1 MGIPSRTQR
10 VPRRPQVDP
19 VKVLVVSAHFPPNF
33 VSGGTLVPLR
43 SALELTR
50 RGHDVRVFAGWIGP
64 GHRRGDAF
72 DDAAAGQLG
81 GDADRAV
88 PVRWFSTDDAIDWT
102 SRLNF
107 DNPAAR
113 ENFADELRAFEPD
126 IVHFHSMQGLGA
138 GLLFEAEHSGIPFV
152 VTAHDFWWWCGR
164 QFLCDRDYHPC
175 CPVVA
180 AGVCACAVDRSWL
193 DERTQWTTS
202 ALSLAA
208 RVLAVSESSAAVL
221 RANGVPPDQ
230 LVVVENPVRA
240 IGDGRVGEDA
250 PADRRGEVPNLLPP
264 ADGCQEVRFLFA
276 GGADPMKGL
285 QVLREALRSLRSS
298 PGWSADL
305 YGVDRSDVTVGDGA
319 MPPVV
324 RTHPSFAPDK
334 LNAVLSNADVLLVP
348 SVMQETYSILTREAL
363 AMGVAVLTTTCL
375 GPEEVVTD
383 RVNGLIVPQDD
394 PGALAAAMRELVE
407 DRALLARL
415 RDGARDVALTSVEA
429 HCDRLET
436 VYAAALASRHA
447 TREVSTG
454 LTTGQ
459 VSSRAEHSEPQ
470 APPASASDGKGRAV
484 ERVLFV
490 VGIDGAPLRYRAH
503 LPAEALG
510 LLGVHADV
518 RHYRHP
524 DVVEL
529 ARSADV
535 VVVYRVPATFQVQR
549 FIAEVRGRGT
559 PVLFDVDDL
568 IFDPDLEPEI
578 PALKILSG
586 AEREL
591 WMQGVRRYRTTM
603 ELCDGFIGSTQPLC
617 EHASAVTGLP
627 SFRFSNGV
635 GLVTSRL
642 ADTALRQGPTPG
654 PLRVGYLS
662 GTDTHDRDWAM
673 VEEAVVRALEPVA
686 GAELWLVGKLTP
698 GPTSRRLGDRLVHV
712 PFQPW
717 TALPKL
723 LRTLDVNLAPL
734 ELPSR
739 FNEAKSAIK
748 WLEAGLS
755 ATPTIASPTRP
766 FQEVVEHGVNG
777 VLARDPDDW
786 ARELTRLLADD
797 VLRRRLGQR
806 ARRDALLG
814 FGPWTQGRR
823 YLEILRSAELRD
835 AGAGTWRPE
844 LADEPFE
851 PIALEPY
858 GDPEP
863 VGTPVGAPGARM
875 RLGTLARRGVGAVR
889 RHGLVKTSAL
899 VLDRVRQRARQ
910 T

>member
-1 MGIPSRTQR
+1 MGIAVRPLR
-10 VPRRPQVDP
+10 VPRRPQAGH

-33 VSGGTLVPLR
+33 VSGGTLVPMR
-43 SALELTR
+43 SALELAR
-50 RGHDVRVFAGWIGP
+50 RGHDVRAFAGWIGP
-64 GHRRGDAF
+64 ARRSGDAF
-72 DDAAAGQLG
+72 DDVAVGQGDGKDG
-81 GDADRAV
+81 GAV
-88 PVRWFSTDDAIDWT
+88 PVRWFTTNDAIDWG

-113 ENFADELRAFEPD
+113 AEFANVLRAFEPD

-138 GLLFEAEHSGIPFV
+138 GLLVEAARSGIPFV

-175 CPVVA
+175 CPVVV
-180 AGVCACAVDRSWL
+180 AGVCSCAVDRAWL
-193 DERTQWTTS
+193 DERTRWTTS
-202 ALSLAA
+202 ALALAA

-221 RANGVPPDQ
+221 RANGVPPGQ
-230 LVVVENPVRA
+230 LVVVDNPVE
-240 IGDGRVGEDA
+240 GVGEDA
-250 PADRRGEVPNLLPP
+250 AANLRGEVPARRPL
-264 ADGCQEVRFLFA
+264 AARHRDVRFLFA

-285 QVLREALRSLRSS
+285 RVLCEALRSLGSR
-298 PGWSADL
+298 PGWTADL
-305 YGVDRSDVTVGDGA
+305 YGVDQPVAAAGEEPL
-319 MPPVV
+319 PPFV
-324 RTHPSFAPDK
+324 RTHPPFAPDE
-334 LNAVLSNADVLLVP
+334 LTAVLSDADVLLIP

-383 RVNGLIVPQDD
+383 RVNGLVVPQDD
-394 PGALAAAMRELVE
+394 PGALAAAMTELIE
-407 DRALLARL
+407 DRTLLARL
-415 RDGARDVALTSVEA
+415 QGGAHGGQLTSVEA

-436 VYAAALASRHA
+436 VYAATLA
-447 TREVSTG
+447 TREATREATLATREATRERRGESGGPT
-454 LTTGQ
+454 
-459 VSSRAEHSEPQ
+459 A
-470 APPASASDGKGRAV
+470 PASQEHGRVV

-503 LPAEALG
+503 LPAEALS

-535 VVVYRVPATFQVQR
+535 VVVYRVPATSQVQG
-549 FIAEVRGRGT
+549 FVADVRRRGT

-578 PALKILSG
+578 PALQILSG

-617 EHASAVTGLP
+617 EHAATVTGLP

-635 GLVTSRL
+635 GLVMSRL
-642 ADTALRQGPTPG
+642 ADAALGQEPVPG
-654 PLRVGYLS
+654 PVRVGYLS

-673 VEEAVVRALEPVA
+673 VEEAVVRALEPVDD
-686 GAELWLVGKLTP
+686 AELWLVGKLTP
-698 GPTSRRLGDRLVHV
+698 GAASRRLGDRLVRV

-734 ELPSR
+734 ELASR
-739 FNEAKSAIK
+739 FNEAKSAVK

-766 FQEVVEHGVNG
+766 FREVVEHGVNG
-777 VLARDPDDW
+777 MLAGDPDEW
-786 ARELTRLLADD
+786 ARALATLLADD

-835 AGAGTWRPE
+835 THAGTWQPV

-851 PIALEPY
+851 PIELEPY
-858 GDPEP
+858 CEPEP
-863 VGTPVGAPGARM
+863 VRPPVPAAPSRM

>member
-1 MGIPSRTQR
+1 
-10 VPRRPQVDP
+10 VDH
-19 VKVLVVSAHFPPNF
+19 VKLLVVSAHFPPNF

-43 SALELTR
+43 SALELAR

-64 GHRRGDAF
+64 ARRGGDAF
-72 DDAAAGQLG
+72 DDVAVGRDD
-81 GDADRAV
+81 GDVEAV
-88 PVRWFSTDDAIDWT
+88 PVHWFTTNDAIDWG

-107 DNPAAR
+107 DNPAAQA
-113 ENFADELRAFEPD
+113 EFAEVVRAFEPD

-138 GLLFEAEHSGIPFV
+138 GLLVEAARCRIPFV

-175 CPVVA
+175 CPVVV
-180 AGVCACAVDRSWL
+180 AGVCSCALDRTWL
-193 DERTQWTTS
+193 DERTRWTTS
-202 ALSLAA
+202 ALGLAA
-208 RVLAVSESSAAVL
+208 RVIAVSESSAAVL

-230 LVVVENPVRA
+230 LVVIDNPVEGVSKGAAANRSA
-240 IGDGRVGEDA
+240 EA
-250 PADRRGEVPNLLPP
+250 PDHRPTAEHHRD
-264 ADGCQEVRFLFA
+264 VRFVFA

-285 QVLREALRSLRSS
+285 RVLLKALRSLGSK
-298 PGWSADL
+298 PGWTVDL
-305 YGVDRSDVTVGDGA
+305 YGVDQ
-319 MPPVV
+319 PVDPDEEPLPACV
-324 RTHPSFAPDK
+324 RTHAPFAPDM
-334 LNAVLSNADVLLVP
+334 LAAVLSDADVLLIP

-383 RVNGLIVPQDD
+383 RVNGLVVPQDD
-394 PGALAAAMRELVE
+394 PGALAAAMTELIE

-415 RDGARDVALTSVEA
+415 RAGAHGVRITSVEA

-436 VYAAALASRHA
+436 LYAATLETRQTTEGATQEAAGGTTRKRDDEAQDLSALASH
-447 TREVSTG
+447 
-454 LTTGQ
+454 GQ
-459 VSSRAEHSEPQ
+459 RRVV
-470 APPASASDGKGRAV
+470 G
-484 ERVLFV
+484 RVLFV

-529 ARSADV
+529 ARSADA
-535 VVVYRVPATFQVQR
+535 VVVYRVPATSQVQR
-549 FIAEVRGRGT
+549 FIADVRGRGT

-578 PALKILSG
+578 PALQILSG
-586 AEREL
+586 AARDL

-603 ELCDGFIGSTQPLC
+603 EMCDGFIGSTEPLC
-617 EHASAVTGLP
+617 EHATAVTGLP

-635 GLVTSRL
+635 GLVMSRL
-642 ADTALRQGPTPG
+642 ADDALRQAPVPR

-662 GTDTHDRDWAM
+662 GTDTHDRDWAT
-673 VEEAVVRALEPVA
+673 VEEAVVTTLAQFDE
-686 GAELWLVGKLTP
+686 AELWLVGTLSP
-698 GPTSRRLGDRLVHV
+698 GAASRRLGNRLVQV

-717 TALPKL
+717 SALPKL

-734 ELPSR
+734 EPASR
-739 FNEAKSAIK
+739 FNDAKSAIK

-755 ATPTIASPTRP
+755 ATPTIASPTHP

-777 VLARDPDDW
+777 MLASGPDEW
-786 ARELTRLLADD
+786 ARCLATLLADD

-823 YLEILRSAELRD
+823 YLEILQSAELRD
-835 AGAGTWRPE
+835 RRASTWEPV
-844 LADEPFE
+844 LADEPYE

-858 GDPEP
+858 GAPEP
-863 VGTPVGAPGARM
+863 TRSPVPSSTPRM

-889 RHGLVKTSAL
+889 RHGLMKTSAL
-899 VLDRVRQRARQ
+899 VLERVRQRARQ
-910 T
+910 P